1 MFRSLPSLVV
11 ASAAFLT
18 LSVVAPAQ
26 AQELMAANAV
36 ANTVLFP
43 VTPIAPAPVA
53 LLAPAAATAATAE
66 GEQTAGQTASISR
79 SSFESRGK
87 RPLGLP
93 ALYAVQVALQA
104 MDAHSTYAAINR
116 GGVEANPLMKGVVQ
130 NKGAMMAVK
139 AGVAASTIWIAE
151 RMWKRGSRIGAIATM
166 LIANGVTA
174 AVVANNYKVASSLR

>member
-1 MFRSLPSLVV
+1 MFRSLPSFVV

-18 LSVVAPAQ
+18 LSVVVPAQ

-43 VTPIAPAPVA
+43 VTPVAPAPVA
-53 LLAPAAATAATAE
+53 LSARADTTVATAE
-66 GEQTAGQTASISR
+66 GEQAASISR
-79 SSFESRGK
+79 SSFEPRRGR
-87 RPLGLP
+87 RPLALP
-93 ALYAVQVALQA
+93 ALYAAQAALQA
-104 MDAHSTYAAINR
+104 LDAHSTYAALSR
-116 GGVEANPLMKGVVQ
+116 GGIEANPLMKGVVR

-151 RMWKRGSRIGAIATM
+151 RMWKRGNRIGALATM

>member
-43 VTPIAPAPVA
+43 VTPVAPAPLTLSA
-53 LLAPAAATAATAE
+53 RTDATAATAE
-66 GEQTAGQTASISR
+66 GQQTASVSR
-79 SSFESRGK
+79 SSFEPRGR
-87 RPLGLP
+87 RPLALP
-93 ALYAVQVALQA
+93 ALYAAQAALQA
-104 MDAHSTYAAINR
+104 LDAHSTYAALSR

-166 LIANGVTA
+166 LIVNGVTA